1 MKQLF
6 LISIGWALVG
16 LACCNTIAAQEP
28 TQKPTPMTAAD
39 CMAYAVS
46 HNRDVRKA
54 ALTLDSY
61 QANRL
66 GAIGDF
72 LPAVSAS
79 GSAQYNFGRGID
91 PETNTYTNVTTFSNG
106 FGISA
111 SLPVFDG
118 LARLHALRMARADV
132 LMGKSA
138 LQRQQADVAL
148 QTLQAFIDA
157 QYYQGTVAMAEEK
170 EAESLLLLRQARLL
184 EEVGRKSPA
193 DVAQMEAQQ
202 AEASVEVIRQ
212 RNLLQ
217 QAMLNLKHIMNWQE
231 DPSQDPSRP
240 PREGEEKPLTSEEK
254 PLMLVPIT
262 EEKPL
267 LLAPITEESPLPSRE
282 GWGGSLGGSLRTS
295 SERQAFYNME
305 SAHHALRRAKASLW
319 PSISLSGGW
328 STSYYKTLDAPG
340 TLSWGEQ
347 MRQHRGEWVA
357 ANVSFPLFG
366 RLGTMTSIRR
376 ARNNYRFAQED
387 YQQKLEELNRLHRE
401 AILDAEAYRREAE
414 GMLRKVEADS
424 LAYTLTRHQWDEGL
438 STAIDVKNTSAT
450 LLNSRAR
457 LLQARLMAVLKRYLA
472 DRLSPS
478 SALRGMEAE
487 GGRDYETEMK
497 INNLRINN

>member
-28 TQKPTPMTAAD
+28 TQQPTPMTAAD

-231 DPSQDPSRP
+231 
-240 PREGEEKPLTSEEK
+240 
-254 PLMLVPIT
+254 
-262 EEKPL
+262 KPL

-282 GWGGSLGGSLRTS
+282 GWGGLG
-295 SERQAFYNME
+295 
-305 SAHHALRRAKASLW
+305 
-319 PSISLSGGW
+319 
-328 STSYYKTLDAPG
+328 
-340 TLSWGEQ
+340 
-347 MRQHRGEWVA
+347 RG
-357 ANVSFPLFG
+357 FG
-366 RLGTMTSIRR
+366 RVSE
-376 ARNNYRFAQED
+376 N
-387 YQQKLEELNRLHRE
+387 
-401 AILDAEAYRREAE
+401 
-414 GMLRKVEADS
+414 
-424 LAYTLTRHQWDEGL
+424 
-438 STAIDVKNTSAT
+438 
-450 LLNSRAR
+450 
-457 LLQARLMAVLKRYLA
+457 VL
-472 DRLSPS
+472 
-478 SALRGMEAE
+478 
-487 GGRDYETEMK
+487 
-497 INNLRINN
+497 

>member
-16 LACCNTIAAQEP
+16 LACCNTTAAQEP
-28 TQKPTPMTAAD
+28 TQQPTPMTAAD

-170 EAESLLLLRQARLL
+170 EEESQLLLRQARLL

-231 DPSQDPSRP
+231 D
-240 PREGEEKPLTSEEK
+240 LT
-254 PLMLVPIT
+254 
-262 EEKPL
+262 
-267 LLAPITEESPLPSRE
+267 LAPITEESPLPSRE
-282 GWGGSLGGSLRTS
+282 GWGGSLGESLRTS

-305 SAHHALRRAKASLW
+305 SAHHALRRAKANLW

-357 ANVSFPLFG
+357 ASVSFPLFG

-387 YQQKLEELNRLHRE
+387 YQQKLEELDRLHRE

-414 GMLRKVEADS
+414 AMLRKVEADS
-424 LAYTLTRHQWDEGL
+424 LAYTLTRRQWDEGL

-472 DRLSPS
+472 DRLSPLPP
-478 SALRGMEAE
+478 SA
-487 GGRDYETEMK
+487 
-497 INNLRINN
+497 NSNP

>member
-16 LACCNTIAAQEP
+16 LACCNTTAAQEP
-28 TQKPTPMTAAD
+28 TQQPTPMTAAD

-54 ALTLDSY
+54 ALTLYSY

-170 EAESLLLLRQARLL
+170 EEESQLLLRQARLL

-231 DPSQDPSRP
+231 D
-240 PREGEEKPLTSEEK
+240 LT
-254 PLMLVPIT
+254 
-262 EEKPL
+262 
-267 LLAPITEESPLPSRE
+267 LAPITEESPLPSRE
-282 GWGGSLGGSLRTS
+282 GWGGSLGESLRTS

-305 SAHHALRRAKASLW
+305 SAHHALRRAKANLW

-357 ANVSFPLFG
+357 ASVSFPLFG

-387 YQQKLEELNRLHRE
+387 YQQKLEELDRLHRE

-414 GMLRKVEADS
+414 AMLRKVEADS
-424 LAYTLTRHQWDEGL
+424 LAYTLTRRQWDEGL

-472 DRLSPS
+472 DRLSPLPP
-478 SALRGMEAE
+478 SA
-487 GGRDYETEMK
+487 
-497 INNLRINN
+497 NSNP

>member
-28 TQKPTPMTAAD
+28 TQQPTPMTAAD

-240 PREGEEKPLTSEEK
+240 PREGEEKTSPSMGRAGKAPFLTDGRGRGLYRKIAAAFAGAILMAGLLFAAVRPFFNISNEED
-254 PLMLVPIT
+254 PTASVTTPF
-262 EEKPL
+262 P
-267 LLAPITEESPLPSRE
+267 PRE
-282 GWGGSLGGSLRTS
+282 GQGEGLLQEGPVVFQDAPLDSILTVVAQHYGKVVLFRNEEVRTM
-295 SERQAFYNME
+295 RLIMTWQ
-305 SAHHALRRAKASLW
+305 
-319 PSISLSGGW
+319 PTDSLS
-328 STSYYKTLDAPG
+328 SLI
-340 TLSWGEQ
+340 
-347 MRQHRGEWVA
+347 
-357 ANVSFPLFG
+357 G
-366 RLGTMTSIRR
+366 RL
-376 ARNNYRFAQED
+376 NLF
-387 YQQKLEELNRLHRE
+387 
-401 AILDAEAYRREAE
+401 
-414 GMLRKVEADS
+414 
-424 LAYTLTRHQWDEGL
+424 EGL
-438 STAIDVKNTSAT
+438 QLT
-450 LLNSRAR
+450 
-457 LLQARLMAVLKRYLA
+457 LQADTLIVEIEKK
-472 DRLSPS
+472 
-478 SALRGMEAE
+478 E
-487 GGRDYETEMK
+487 GE
-497 INNLRINN
+497 

>member
-1 MKQLF
+1 MTDMKQLF

-16 LACCNTIAAQEP
+16 LACCNTTAAQEP
-28 TQKPTPMTAAD
+28 TQQPTPMTAAD

-170 EAESLLLLRQARLL
+170 EEESLLLLRQARLL

-217 QAMLNLKHIMNWQE
+217 QAMLNLKCVMNWQE
-231 DPSQDPSRP
+231 DPSRP
-240 PREGEEKPLTSEEK
+240 LREGEEKPLTS
-254 PLMLVPIT
+254 

-305 SAHHALRRAKASLW
+305 SARHALRRAKASLW

-357 ANVSFPLFG
+357 ASVSFPLFG

-387 YQQKLEELNRLHRE
+387 YQQKLEELDRLHRE

-414 GMLRKVEADS
+414 AMLRKVEADS
-424 LAYTLTRHQWDEGL
+424 LAYMLTRRQWDEGL

-472 DRLSPS
+472 DRLSPLPPQQI
-478 SALRGMEAE
+478 A
-487 GGRDYETEMK
+487 TPNTQ
-497 INNLRINN
+497 INN